1 MWDYLHASTK
11 TLFYIMF
18 SITNTMKKQTLLCHF
33 PSSHT
38 KKVPIWPWSPPSLL
52 FVATPL
58 KVAIKKSRMMSMT
71 LLLLRNLS
79 DVFSTGFEYVTVD
92 SEVFNKKS
100 VLKNFAIFTRK
111 HVPVSSLTILKASF
125 VNLAKL
131 SKTTY
136 FVERLET
143 TVFVDL

>member
-1 MWDYLHASTK
+1 
-11 TLFYIMF
+11 
-18 SITNTMKKQTLLCHF
+18 
-33 PSSHT
+33 
-38 KKVPIWPWSPPSLL
+38 
-52 FVATPL
+52 
-58 KVAIKKSRMMSMT
+58 MT

-79 DVFSTGFEYVTVD
+79 DVFSTGFEYVIVD
-92 SEVFNKKS
+92 SEVFNKKR

-125 VNLAKL
+125 ANLAKL

-143 TVFVDL
+143 TVIVDL